1 MTSFKRYFL
10 YHLKSRVGY
19 TATVALLGFLTTLIS
34 LIEEHDGNVT
44 KNTDSLFY
52 IPAVILSITAV
63 LSAVLEFAPFLNR
76 RNLDT
81 LYAMP
86 ISRRSMQLV
95 HYLSGLI
102 STLMSH
108 AVSFLLTVIFWLPY
122 GQYFSLVYAIPL
134 YFISI
139 VCGAIMY
146 AIAVFL
152 FSKGNTIVDGCLT
165 LALGGFAMPLFFSAV
180 YTCYNFLKHLG
191 FDPSSFTFLWSPIDE
206 YTEAYQKLIQQDTY
220 LGMLDNAPHFH
231 TLAEFYQEKATII
244 MTVLFLLLGIAAVLG
259 FFLYHPQKP
268 IETVGEITTSFF
280 SYRTMIPLYAF
291 SLITIIGVD
300 AIGICALLAC
310 MVAGYIIY
318 RRTYRLKKSDLI
330 MMGAFV
336 LYAVIASLL

>member
-19 TATVALLGFLTTLIS
+19 TAIVSLLGFLTTLIS
-34 LIEEHDGNVT
+34 LIEEHGGNVT
-44 KNTDSLFY
+44 ENTDSLFG
-52 IPAVILSITAV
+52 IPAAILSITAL
-63 LSAVLEFAPFLNR
+63 LSAVLEFAPFLSR

-102 STLMSH
+102 STLTSH

-165 LALGGFAMPLFFSAV
+165 LVLGGCAMPLFLLAV
-180 YTCYNFLKHLG
+180 FTYRIFWKH
-191 FDPSSFTFLWSPIDE
+191 FDFDTSSTFLWAPINE
-206 YTEAYQKLIQQDTY
+206 YTDAYQKLIQQDTY
-220 LGMLDNAPHFH
+220 LGILDNPPYFH
-231 TLAEFYQEKATII
+231 TLAEFYQEKSTII

-259 FFLYHPQKP
+259 FFLYHPKKP

-291 SLITIIGVD
+291 SVITIIGID
-300 AIGICALLAC
+300 AIGICLLLAC

-318 RRTYRLKKSDLI
+318 RRTYRLKRSDLI

-336 LYAVIASLL
+336 LYTVIASLL